1 MFQRKFFR
9 PETFEKEM
17 PTTRRQRAAQNKFE
31 SRVTKRGSEMESTRG
46 KKDEEKPAISPTLM
60 YFLMFV
66 MFGSTIFGL
75 IQTLT
80 SGRQF

>member
-1 MFQRKFFR
+1 
-9 PETFEKEM
+9 M
-17 PTTRRQRAAQNKFE
+17 PTTRRQRMAQNQFE
-31 SRVTKRGSEMESTRG
+31 SRVARRGEPEAKG

-66 MFGSTIFGL
+66 LFGSTVFGL

>member
-1 MFQRKFFR
+1 M
-9 PETFEKEM
+9 
-17 PTTRRQRAAQNKFE
+17 
-31 SRVTKRGSEMESTRG
+31 TKRGTAIEGTRS
-46 KKDEEKPAISPTLM
+46 KRDEDKPAISPTLM

-66 MFGSTIFGL
+66 LFGSTIFGL